1 MMKIQVCCSRVA
13 AMINAGRAMLQYKEA
28 DRPSMM
34 EVLDFEYFKTAA
46 HEPRGCGRGQLTR
59 LI

>member
-1 MMKIQVCCSRVA
+1 
-13 AMINAGRAMLQYKEA
+13 MLQYKET

-46 HEPRGCGRGQLTR
+46 HEPPGSS
-59 LI
+59 LIVMDSH